1 VKNRS
6 ISVRSGAL
14 ALGLVI
20 VVAGAGGAA
29 AARLITGDDIARQTI
44 TGRNI
49 ADDTLGKSKL
59 KQNVLD
65 GITGPEGPAG
75 PQGPE
80 GPQGPAGPAGAATE
94 YAGENWT
101 VVHRNVIGNG
111 DADLQAGP
119 ANAPYGIGA
128 LMLRTGSAEDKASF
142 GNEVDFAG
150 DELAAIDTLSYWAYT
165 TGENNARYNENNISL
180 NLEIDPTGAGTVG
193 PNYSSL
199 VYVPVQAAAN
209 KWTEQDASS
218 AARWCLTG
226 AAATASGC
234 TQASYCT
241 LDEVQAAYA
250 DATILTVQ
258 LTKGRDYAFSGAADG
273 LRINDDVYDFEPFG
287 VSKVTVDAQN

>member
-1 VKNRS
+1 MKNRS

-14 ALGLVI
+14 ALGVVI
-20 VVAGAGGAA
+20 VLAGASGAT
-29 AARLITGDDIARQTI
+29 AARLVTGDDIARQTI

-49 ADDTLGKSKL
+49 ADDTLGKAKL
-59 KQNVLD
+59 KDAVLD
-65 GITGPEGPAG
+65 GITG

-80 GPQGPAGPAGAATE
+80 GPQGPAGPAGGATE
-94 YAGENWT
+94 YAGANWT

-119 ANAPYGIGA
+119 AGAPYGIGA
-128 LMLRTGSAEDKASF
+128 LMLRTGSGEDKASF

-150 DELAAIDTLSYWAYT
+150 ERLDGIDTLSYWAYT
-165 TGENNARYNENNISL
+165 TGENNARYAENNISL

-199 VYVPVQAAAN
+199 VYVPVAADAN
-209 KWTEQDASS
+209 KWTQQDAST
-218 AARWCLTG
+218 ADRWFLTG

-234 TQASYCT
+234 TQAAYCT
-241 LDEVQAAYA
+241 LAEVQAAYA
-250 DATILTVQ
+250 DATIFTVQ

-273 LRINDDVYDFEPFG
+273 LQINDDVYDFEPFG
-287 VSKVTVDAQN
+287 VSKTTVDEQN

>member
-1 VKNRS
+1 MKKRS
-6 ISVRSGAL
+6 ISLRSGAL
-14 ALGLVI
+14 ALGLV
-20 VVAGAGGAA
+20 VVLAGASGAA

-44 TGRNI
+44 TGRNV

-59 KQNVLD
+59 KDNVLD
-65 GITGPEGPAG
+65 GITGPQG

-80 GPQGPAGPAGAATE
+80 GPEGPQGPKGDPAT
-94 YAGENWT
+94 YAGKNWT
-101 VVHRNVIGNG
+101 IVHRNVIGNG

-119 ANAPYGIGA
+119 AGAPYGIGA

-150 DELAAIDTLSYWAYT
+150 DRLDGIDTLSYWAYT

-180 NLEIDPTGAGTVG
+180 NLEIDPTGTATGG

-199 VYVPVQAAAN
+199 VYVPVAAPDNA
-209 KWTEQDASS
+209 WTKQDAST
-218 AARWCLTG
+218 ADRWFLTG

-234 TQASYCT
+234 TQAAYCT
-241 LDEVQAAYA
+241 LAEVQSYYA
-250 DATILTVQ
+250 NATIYSVQ

-273 LRINDDVYDFEPFG
+273 LQINDDVYDFEPFG
-287 VSKVTVDAQN
+287 VSKTTVAAQN